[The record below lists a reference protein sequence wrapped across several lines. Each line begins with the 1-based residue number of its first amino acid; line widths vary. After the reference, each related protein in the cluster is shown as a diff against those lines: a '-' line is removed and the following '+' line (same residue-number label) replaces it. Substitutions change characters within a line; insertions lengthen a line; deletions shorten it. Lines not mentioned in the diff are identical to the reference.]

1 MSEPTDKI
9 LYNKVKKRADK
20 KFQSKTGIYK
30 SSWIVKEY
38 KRLGGKYKG
47 EKSKKSGLSRW
58 YKEKWVDLNRPIK
71 NKSGKIIGYK
81 SCGRKSAL
89 KSPGKYPLCR
99 PSKKISFKTPRT
111 IKEINKKS
119 ITRAKKEK
127 ARVKGSKNIKFG
139 GKMGDDNK
147 GKKSNKIELNV
158 LPDDIVIEIVSSMD
172 IKEIYKFCSLDKSI
186 YNICK
191 KYSKTILINL
201 FKRKNYTKALFIID
215 DKLLTAFYKI
225 DPKLENTPYNI
236 VRAYALH
243 KNYDIYWI
251 LTKFLLLNR
260 IVTNDKITSEAFN
273 NYTKKYSDYKMAR
286 NLVLNESKND
296 IPVLDDKVL
305 VLCELIKYSFTS
317 QNEYISDDTLEY
329 LKIKSKFKSP
339 DEYKLKDDWRDCLR
353 KEINA
358 KTNSNFSLYI
368 SNHLAYLISRKSK
381 NWDAYLYEE
390 GQGEDESE
398 DESEDVSN
406 PNQNFIYKTL
416 FFNCMELK

>member
-1 MSEPTDKI
+1 MSSEPSDKA
-9 LYNKVKKRADK
+9 LYNKVKKMADR
-20 KFQSKTGIYK
+20 KFASKTGIYK
-30 SSWIVKEY
+30 SSWIVKKY
-38 KRLGGKYKG
+38 KSLGGKYQGK
-47 EKSKKSGLSRW
+47 KSKSSGLSRW
-58 YKEKWVDLNRPIK
+58 FKEKWVDLNRPIS

-99 PSKKISFKTPRT
+99 PSKKISFKTPKT

-119 ITRAKKEK
+119 ITKAKKEK

-139 GKMGDDNK
+139 GKTGEPK
-147 GKKSNKIELNV
+147 VKLNV
-158 LPDDIVIEIVSSMD
+158 LPDDIVIEIISSMD

-191 KYSKTILINL
+191 KYWKTILINL

-236 VRAYALH
+236 VRAYSLH

-260 IVTNDKITSEAFN
+260 VVTNTSQDAFD
-273 NYTKKYSDYKMAR
+273 NYTNRYSDYRMAR
-286 NLVLNESKND
+286 NLVLDQYKKSINTKSKND
-296 IPVLDDKVL
+296 IL

-329 LKIKSKFKSP
+329 LKIKSKFKLP
-339 DEYKLKDDWRDCLR
+339 DNRYKLKDDWRDCLR

-390 GQGEDESE
+390 GQSEDESE
-398 DESEDVSN
+398 DESD
-406 PNQNFIYKTL
+406 PNQNYIYRTL
-416 FFNCMELK
+416 FFNCMEEFSLTR